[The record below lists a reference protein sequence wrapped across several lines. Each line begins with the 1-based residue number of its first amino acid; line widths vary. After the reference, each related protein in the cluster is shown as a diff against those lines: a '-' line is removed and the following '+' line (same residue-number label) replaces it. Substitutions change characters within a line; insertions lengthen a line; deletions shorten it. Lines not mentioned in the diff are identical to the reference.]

1 MGRFKLPAKVRTN
14 NISKVVEELKEL
26 HDSLCKIEQDEF
38 ESLRMDLD
46 PVARRLV
53 ESELVHN
60 GDKVVRLLVSC
71 CLANILRLYAP
82 DAPYSPDQLKVSLL
96 G

>member
-1 MGRFKLPAKVRTN
+1 MGRFRLPAKVRTS

-38 ESLRMDLD
+38 ESLRVDLD

-53 ESELVHN
+53 ESELINN
-60 GDKVVRLLVSC
+60 GDKSVRLLVSC
-71 CLANILRLYAP
+71 CLSNILRLYAP
-82 DAPYSPDQLKVSLL
+82 DAPYPPDQLKVTLL
-96 G
+96 